1 MSIKVLRGGSF
12 ASELERQ
19 LSQTDAI
26 EWLAQNGRVLK
37 QDSYSRVVLAEVQG
51 QCCYLKYYAPKSFLQ
66 SLLFRVG
73 VGRAV
78 QAYDNAER
86 LSALGIAVPEARACL
101 LLKEGILLVTDGMPA
116 GRDLKALWQQQPEQ
130 RLLPLAG
137 DLLAQLHNAGLTHGD
152 CKWSNLFWCDE
163 RLYLVD
169 LESVS
174 RARDEARGRDLA
186 RFTVNAEDLGVAAGI
201 FAGFID
207 AYCVGTQAKPDDVV
221 ALMRPELLRL
231 RDRHRKKYGERGA
244 QLF

>member
-1 MSIKVLRGGSF
+1 
-12 ASELERQ
+12 
-19 LSQTDAI
+19 
-26 EWLAQNGRVLK
+26 
-37 QDSYSRVVLAEVQG
+37 
-51 QCCYLKYYAPKSFLQ
+51 
-66 SLLFRVG
+66 
-73 VGRAV
+73 
-78 QAYDNAER
+78 
-86 LSALGIAVPEARACL
+86 
-101 LLKEGILLVTDGMPA
+101 MPA

-244 QLF
+244 QLV